1 LYIIIYYYI
10 LLYTII
16 YIPRAICQ
24 TTMEKN
30 IFKNTYLHLSL
41 KVSVAVQVISAVIQF
56 FPMFMSVPPA
66 YMILKQLLFL
76 ENIVQVVQGSFYA
89 WLVYNIK
96 NETNITS
103 KRYMDWVI
111 TTPIM
116 LITLICY
123 MIFLRTNNEN
133 NENNKNIETMQN
145 IHDIE
150 KTQKQ
155 IDIFSILRENRG
167 VIITIVIL
175 NTLMLLFGYLGETNV
190 IPVIWGILIGFIPF
204 IIYYYLIYNN
214 FVKSDTNTNTNIS
227 NTQSNINTT
236 ILKLFL
242 YFVFFWSLYGLIGF
256 LPYYVKNTLYNIID
270 LFSKNFFGLLLSY
283 LIFTNSVK

>member
-1 LYIIIYYYI
+1 
-10 LLYTII
+10 
-16 YIPRAICQ
+16 
-24 TTMEKN
+24 MEKN
-30 IFKNTYLHLSL
+30 VFKKIYLHLSL
-41 KVSVAVQVISAVIQF
+41 KVSVVVQVISMVIQF

-103 KRYMDWVI
+103 KRYIDWAI

-123 MIFLRTNNEN
+123 MIFLRTNN
-133 NENNKNIETMQN
+133 KNIETMQN
-145 IHDIE
+145 IDDIE

-155 IDIFSILRENRG
+155 IDIFSILRENSA
-167 VIITIVIL
+167 VIITIVVL
-175 NTLMLLFGYLGETNV
+175 NALMLLFGYLGETNV
-190 IPVIWGILIGFIPF
+190 IPIVWGVLIGFIPF
-204 IIYYYLIYNN
+204 TIYYYLIYNN
-214 FVKSDTNTNTNIS
+214 FVKSDTNTS

-283 LIFTNSVK
+283 LIFTNSVKNS

>member
-1 LYIIIYYYI
+1 
-10 LLYTII
+10 
-16 YIPRAICQ
+16 
-24 TTMEKN
+24 MEKN
-30 IFKNTYLHLSL
+30 VFKRTYLHLSL
-41 KVSVAVQVISAVIQF
+41 KVSVAVQIISMVVQF

-76 ENIVQVVQGSFYA
+76 ENIVQVIQGSFYA

-133 NENNKNIETMQN
+133 NKNIETMQN
-145 IHDIE
+145 MHDIQDIE

-155 IDIFSILRENRG
+155 IDIFSILRENSA
-167 VIITIVIL
+167 VIITIVLL
-175 NTLMLLFGYLGETNV
+175 NALMLLFGYLGEINV
-190 IPVIWGILIGFIPF
+190 IPVIWGILLGFIPF
-204 IIYYYLIYNN
+204 VIYYYLIYNN
-214 FVKSDTNTNTNIS
+214 FVKSDTNTNTNTS

-270 LFSKNFFGLLLSY
+270 LFSKNFFGILLSY

>member
-1 LYIIIYYYI
+1 
-10 LLYTII
+10 
-16 YIPRAICQ
+16 
-24 TTMEKN
+24 MEKN

-155 IDIFSILRENRG
+155 VDIFSILRENRG

-214 FVKSDTNTNTNIS
+214 FVKSDTNTNTNTS

-283 LIFTNSVK
+283 LIFTNSVKNS

>member
-1 LYIIIYYYI
+1 
-10 LLYTII
+10 
-16 YIPRAICQ
+16 
-24 TTMEKN
+24 MEKS

-89 WLVYNIK
+89 WLIYNIK

-103 KRYMDWVI
+103 KRYMDWAI

-123 MIFLRTNNEN
+123 MIFLRTNN
-133 NENNKNIETMQN
+133 KNIETMQN
-145 IHDIE
+145 IHDIQDIE

-155 IDIFSILRENRG
+155 IDIFSILRENSA
-167 VIITIVIL
+167 VIIIIVLL
-175 NTLMLLFGYLGETNV
+175 NALMLLFGYLGEINV

-214 FVKSDTNTNTNIS
+214 FVKSDINTDTNTDTNIT

-256 LPYYVKNTLYNIID
+256 LPYYIKNTLYNIID
-270 LFSKNFFGLLLSY
+270 LFSKNFFGILLSY
-283 LIFTNSVK
+283 LIFTNSVKNS

>member
-1 LYIIIYYYI
+1 
-10 LLYTII
+10 
-16 YIPRAICQ
+16 
-24 TTMEKN
+24 MEKN
-30 IFKNTYLHLSL
+30 VFKKIYLHLSL
-41 KVSVAVQVISAVIQF
+41 KVSVVVQVISMVIQF

-103 KRYMDWVI
+103 KRYIEWA
-111 TTPIM
+111 
-116 LITLICY
+116 ICY

-133 NENNKNIETMQN
+133 IETMQN
-145 IHDIE
+145 IDDIE

-155 IDIFSILRENRG
+155 IDIFSILRENSA
-167 VIITIVIL
+167 VIITIVVL
-175 NTLMLLFGYLGETNV
+175 NALMLLFGYLGETNV
-190 IPVIWGILIGFIPF
+190 IPIVWGVLIGFIPF
-204 IIYYYLIYNN
+204 TIYYYLIYNN
-214 FVKSDTNTNTNIS
+214 FVKSDTNTS

-283 LIFTNSVK
+283 LIFTNSVKNS